1 MIIPGVV
8 ASGQAAVAAGG
19 GSSNRLTLGGLFLKL
34 GADQLVLG
42 A

>member
-1 MIIPGVV
+1 MIPGII
-8 ASGQAAVAAGG
+8 ASGQASSGG
-19 GSSNRLTLGGLFLKL
+19 GTPYTLKLGAFFLKL